1 MTWCQSMTPLQL
13 VAPPVDEDTVM
24 VLSNLLLE
32 ALSGRLT
39 GVAYVALYRRNEY
52 SGDVAG
58 LIRSNPLLALGV
70 CRALEDV
77 IASKR

>member
-1 MTWCQSMTPLQL
+1 MTPLQL
-13 VAPPVDEDTVM
+13 VAPPVDEDTVK

-39 GVAYVALYRRNEY
+39 GFAYVALYQRNEF
-52 SGDVAG
+52 SGDIVG
-58 LIRSNPLLALGV
+58 LVRSNPLLARGV

-77 IASKR
+77 IASKPQ

>member
-1 MTWCQSMTPLQL
+1 MNRLQL
-13 VAPPVDEDTVM
+13 VAPPVDEDTVK

-39 GVAYVALYRRNEY
+39 GFAYVALYQRNEF
-52 SGDVAG
+52 SGDIVG
-58 LIRSNPLLALGV
+58 LVRSNPLLARGV

-77 IASKR
+77 IASKPQ